1 MAMTLPYGY
10 NAGGN
15 EQSSNPETFPG
26 PVSFVSGFVS
36 GKSPLLV
43 ALGVGYPLTPKVFSF
58 FRLCRPGKA
67 SCVPFMGLSP
77 NKQTCVCK
85 LYMSA
90 VYCKAP

>member
-10 NAGGN
+10 NAGGGN

-43 ALGVGYPLTPKVFSF
+43 ALPWGWGIP
-58 FRLCRPGKA
+58 
-67 SCVPFMGLSP
+67 
-77 NKQTCVCK
+77 
-85 LYMSA
+85 
-90 VYCKAP
+90 